1 MKRSKFSRKMVIVVI
16 VTAVVCISR
25 NAAAQAAKPATPK
38 TPAATAANMT
48 SAQSASLKLA
58 WDNLMRGYEDL
69 KSTPPD
75 VKGDTSRL
83 EGHISEAM
91 NLLHQVDPAH
101 IQAAP
106 ANIPIMDKGHTR
118 AFILGAVKGHLDKAR
133 NVIEGAKVNSSNVEQ
148 ALKNIAVA
156 EQELAAAGA
165 AAPVK

>member
-1 MKRSKFSRKMVIVVI
+1 MVIVVI

-38 TPAATAANMT
+38 TAVAPAAHLT
-48 SAQSASLKLA
+48 SQQSAALKLA
-58 WDNLMRGYEDL
+58 WDNVLRGYEDL

-83 EGHISEAM
+83 EGHMAEAM

-106 ANIPIMDKGHTR
+106 VNIPVMDKGHTR
-118 AFILGAVKGHLDKAR
+118 AFILSAVRGHLDKAR
-133 NVIEGAKVNSSNVEQ
+133 NVIEGAKVTSPDVAQ
-148 ALKNIAVA
+148 ALKNIGAA
-156 EQELAAAGA
+156 EQELSAAGA

>member
-38 TPAATAANMT
+38 TAVAPAAHLT
-48 SAQSASLKLA
+48 SQQSAALKLA
-58 WDNLMRGYEDL
+58 WDNLLRGYEDL

-83 EGHISEAM
+83 EGHMTEAM

-101 IQAAP
+101 IQSAP

-118 AFILGAVKGHLDKAR
+118 AFILSAVKGHLDKAR
-133 NVIEGAKVNSSNVEQ
+133 NVIEGAKVSNSNVTQ
-148 ALKNIAVA
+148 VLQNIAAA
-156 EQELAAAGA
+156 EHELAAAGA

>member
-16 VTAVVCISR
+16 VTAVVCVSR

-38 TPAATAANMT
+38 TAVAPAANLT
-48 SAQSASLKLA
+48 SQQSAALKLA
-58 WDNLMRGYEDL
+58 WDNLLRGYEDL

-83 EGHISEAM
+83 EGHMTEAM

-101 IQAAP
+101 IQSAP

-118 AFILGAVKGHLDKAR
+118 AFILSAVKGHLDKAR
-133 NVIEGAKVNSSNVEQ
+133 NVIEGAKVSNSNVTQ
-148 ALKNIAVA
+148 VLQNIAAA
-156 EQELAAAGA
+156 EHELAAAGA

>member
-1 MKRSKFSRKMVIVVI
+1 MKRSSFAGTVVF
-16 VTAVVCISR
+16 VAVLTAVVCSSR
-25 NAAAQAAKPATPK
+25 NVAAQAAKPATPK
-38 TPAATAANMT
+38 TTVAPAANLT
-48 SAQSASLKLA
+48 SQQSASLKLA

-83 EGHISEAM
+83 EGHIAEAM
-91 NLLHQVDPAH
+91 NLLHLVDPAH
-101 IQAAP
+101 LQAAP

-118 AFILGAVKGHLDKAR
+118 AFILSAVKGHLDKAR
-133 NVIEGAKVNSSNVEQ
+133 NVIDSAKVSSSNVTQ
-148 ALKNIAVA
+148 ALDNIAKA

>member
-1 MKRSKFSRKMVIVVI
+1 MRRSKFSRKMVIVVI
-16 VTAVVCISR
+16 VTAVVCVSR

-38 TPAATAANMT
+38 TAVAPAANLT
-48 SAQSASLKLA
+48 SQQSAALKLA
-58 WDNLMRGYEDL
+58 WDNVLRGYEDL

-83 EGHISEAM
+83 EGHMAEAM

-101 IQAAP
+101 IQPAP
-106 ANIPIMDKGHTR
+106 PNIPIQDKGHTR
-118 AFILGAVKGHLDKAR
+118 AFILSAVKGHLDKAR
-133 NVIEGAKVNSSNVEQ
+133 NVIEGAKVNNSNVAE
-148 ALKNIAVA
+148 ALKNVAMA

>member
-38 TPAATAANMT
+38 TAVAPAAHLT
-48 SAQSASLKLA
+48 SQQSAALKLA
-58 WDNLMRGYEDL
+58 WDNVLRGYEDL

-83 EGHISEAM
+83 EGHMAEAM

-101 IQAAP
+101 IQPAP
-106 ANIPIMDKGHTR
+106 PNIPIQDKGHTR
-118 AFILGAVKGHLDKAR
+118 AFILSAVKGHLDKAR
-133 NVIEGAKVNSSNVEQ
+133 NVIEGAKVSSSNVTQ
-148 ALKNIAVA
+148 VLQNIAAA